1 MLLQPLH
8 KVSTRDKGCQGGRTL
23 HLPSLIALSLT
34 DPADIICEQPV
45 MHKSYIESITISKN
59 LPFHFVK
66 QFQSESAKVRTSSS
80 PNSIFEL
87 ILKNSFGGRKVTASD
102 LALTQVWLL
111 AQNVSVP
118 GRTLSTNCQ
127 KKGPLVGPF
136 KPE

>member
-1 MLLQPLH
+1 MPPLLNTQNH
-8 KVSTRDKGCQGGRTL
+8 
-23 HLPSLIALSLT
+23 
-34 DPADIICEQPV
+34 
-45 MHKSYIESITISKN
+45 IESTTISKN

-66 QFQSESAKVRTSSS
+66 QFPSESAKVRTSSS

-87 ILKNSFGGRKVTASD
+87 ILKNSFGGGRVTASD
-102 LALTQVWLL
+102 LALTQVWLF

-127 KKGPLVGPF
+127 NMGRLFGPF